1 MKKMI
6 LSLTVVSAIALAGCT
21 TNRHG
26 QVESVGCDTDT
37 NWGGAALGALGGAA
51 VGSLIGGG
59 TGNTIATIGGAA
71 AGGYAGSKT
80 NIGCNNHRR

>member
-1 MKKMI
+1 MKKVLTILAI
-6 LSLTVVSAIALAGCT
+6 LSFGALAGCT
-21 TNRHG
+21 TAPNG
-26 QVESVGCDTDT
+26 QMKSAGCGTGT
-37 NWGGAALGALGGAA
+37 NYGGAALGAIGGAA

-80 NIGCNNHRR
+80 NIGC

>member
-1 MKKMI
+1 MKKI
-6 LSLTVVSAIALAGCT
+6 LTICAAVSLLALGGCT
-21 TNRHG
+21 TYPDGR
-26 QVESVGCDTDT
+26 VRSAGCGTGT
-37 NWGGAALGALGGAA
+37 NYGGAALGAIGGAA

-80 NIGCNNHRR
+80 NIGC